1 VVSTQSTTRYV
12 KAIFFFFFFFFARGH
27 RQSGMGSPDRP
38 GGSAVLG
45 DSTDEETPPENG
57 QP

>member
-1 VVSTQSTTRYV
+1 VLQ
-12 KAIFFFFFFFFARGH
+12 FRGH